1 MNKYKAISIFLFLLL
16 VSVFATKIK
25 CQQHFSPVNTGNP
38 DQSTNII
45 IDSALLDSVV
55 LQENDEITF
64 FDVNVSGNEICVGQ
78 VSITTEFTA
87 DTNYIINASADDP
100 TTPEQ
105 DGFIAGNEIVFRYWD
120 NNKSCE
126 IILINKVFDP
136 ALDNVYQTQGTA
148 KVGTDGYSYETWTGE
163 VDTVWSTS
171 GNWNFNRVPSLLF
184 DVVIPDSPTGGR
196 FPVVM
201 SQDAKCS
208 NITIEDGAF
217 IKITGKLTIR
227 EDTGD
232 PFIQ

>member
-1 MNKYKAISIFLFLLL
+1 MNVNKTILILFFLFFFF
-16 VSVFATKIK
+16 VFETEIK
-25 CQQHFSPVNTGNP
+25 SQQHFNPVNTGNP
-38 DQSTNII
+38 YLPMNII
-45 IDSALLDSVV
+45 VDSALLDNGL
-55 LQENDEITF
+55 LQAGDEIAV
-64 FDVNVSGNEICVGQ
+64 FDVNAAGDEICVGQ
-78 VSITTEFTA
+78 VSILSAFTA

-184 DVVIPDSPTGGR
+184 DVVIPNNPAGGR
-196 FPVVM
+196 FPVVL
-201 SQDAKCS
+201 SQNAKCN
-208 NITIEDGAF
+208 NITIEENATL
-217 IKITGKLTIR
+217 IIAGKLTIG
-227 EDTGD
+227 EYTGD
-232 PFIQ
+232 PF